1 MSEKMVNVRG
11 QQISEDTVVE
21 ALRKHCGFQEKY
33 QFKAGDVAKCRS
45 KALRIICRV
54 DGKLH
59 SFGLDGSLMCSGQTD
74 FELFSYEKIG
84 ELKDLI
90 RG

>member
-1 MSEKMVNVRG
+1 MSEKMVDVRG

-33 QFKAGDVAKCRS
+33 QFKAGDVAKCRG

-59 SFGLDGSLMCSGQTD
+59 SLALDGSLMSSGQTA
-74 FELFSYEKIG
+74 FEFYDYEKIG
-84 ELKDLI
+84 ELKDFI